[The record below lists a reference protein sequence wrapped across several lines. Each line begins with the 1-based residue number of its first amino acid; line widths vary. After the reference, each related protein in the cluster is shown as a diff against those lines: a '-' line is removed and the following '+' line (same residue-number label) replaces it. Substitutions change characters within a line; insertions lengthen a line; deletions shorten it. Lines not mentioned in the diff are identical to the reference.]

1 MLKALNQ
8 VPKARDVGML
18 GCECCVCF
26 GCWSAA
32 QSHHSF
38 NICCAGRH
46 ASIQLNARYRS
57 LFPGGASSF
66 LERGFQ
72 SHASETN
79 SFQCPLKSENIL
91 STRVYF
97 PPPHNAKLHWSATHR
112 VICRSTFALVLWP
125 CSVPSF
131 YFALPASNFHH
142 LLWRLQHPFEKKNY
156 RGLNIL
162 QRTYPTSVLSSAGK
176 EHVFLF
182 ICVMNCRKN
191 RGRIFLSRFTEY
203 VHHLSNGT
211 LNTCAKNFKPCAT
224 MTSFQG
230 FYRRTFP
237 M

>member
-142 LLWRLQHPFEKKNY
+142 LLWRLQHPFEKK
-156 RGLNIL
+156 RL
-162 QRTYPTSVLSSAGK
+162 
-176 EHVFLF
+176 
-182 ICVMNCRKN
+182 
-191 RGRIFLSRFTEY
+191 
-203 VHHLSNGT
+203 
-211 LNTCAKNFKPCAT
+211 
-224 MTSFQG
+224 
-230 FYRRTFP
+230 
-237 M
+237 